1 MWPVKNSI
9 QFISL
14 IHFFLQRLL
23 LSGFHRCTRDAV
35 FDVVTIEYIAE
46 GEVYDNWE
54 PLEYWKVNV
63 ARFADLAAMAC
74 DVLSVQG
81 TSVHVRDFFP

>member
-1 MWPVKNSI
+1 M
-9 QFISL
+9 
-14 IHFFLQRLL
+14 
-23 LSGFHRCTRDAV
+23 

-63 ARFADLAAMAC
+63 ARFADLAAMAR

-81 TSVHVRDFFP
+81 TSVACERLFSLSKNIISPTRNLLKPRH